1 MFGGHNVNHGP
12 NLSVFRAS
20 CIATSFVGIL
30 VIAACGSSGSSSPPP
45 GREAG
50 ATDGGGDGGGYTLTN
65 CPTDGV
71 TSAACSSC
79 LHTSCSTKLGAVDSA
94 CADYFAC
101 SCPLDAGSSCTPSA
115 SCQSAL
121 TALNEQ
127 CTSCDVCEP
136 AAPDAGGYTLT
147 NCPALAVAP
156 ACVSCI
162 QTEPTRRP
170 APPRRTAPS
179 SLPRPRWTARAEP
192 SAAPRATEEPPM
204 PGRSRAD

>member
-162 QTEPTRRP
+162 QTSCPTDLSAVDSACASYLACACP
-170 APPRRTAPS
+170 AGADTSAC
-179 SLPRPRWTARAEP
+179 TP
-192 SAAPRATEEPPM
+192 SADCAIELAE
-204 PGRSRAD
+204 AAV